1 MTTSPSGND
10 SLQRTLRGLELRCP
24 PLPQTLIEAL
34 DLIDKPEKIE
44 VGPVTE
50 MVQRDPIVV
59 ARLLHTVNSAYYGLR
74 HTISSAD
81 RAVVML
87 GPVAVAGIVLG
98 MHMLKLRSILE
109 SPAGPCFQRLI
120 RHSIAC
126 AFLTRHLLEG
136 KPGEHDRRRDAARMG
151 VSFTS
156 GLLHDFGKIILVYN
170 FQEEALDLYDSDA
183 VRHQV
188 LAEDELDIE
197 RLLFGCDHTEAGE
210 FAARKLNFPDVLV
223 NVIRHHHQPR
233 KRTGDEETDRLIRIT
248 AGANLAAKAMGYSLN
263 RYIDPSSIVVHAIW
277 PELIANDLT
286 HYKTPGDLVE
296 DLFQQKEHLDQYVR
310 QLTEGPAGL
319 SSEHDTQADTR
330 NEPSGRRDD
339 EDGEARIW
347 RLNS

>member
-1 MTTSPSGND
+1 MSQSRAGD
-10 SLQRTLRGLELRCP
+10 ESLHRTLRGLELRCP

-34 DLIDKPEKIE
+34 DLIDKPEKME

-109 SPAGPCFQRLI
+109 SPAGECFQRLI
-120 RHSIAC
+120 RHSIAS

-136 KPGEHDRRRDAARMG
+136 TPRETDRRRAAARMG

-170 FQEEALDLYDSDA
+170 FQQEALDLYDSETIKDQI
-183 VRHQV
+183 RLQ
-188 LAEDELDIE
+188 DELEIE

-210 FAARKLNFPDVLV
+210 FAARKLNFPEVLV
-223 NVIRHHHQPR
+223 RVIRHHHQPHV
-233 KRTGDEETDRLIRIT
+233 RTGDDEADRLIRVT
-248 AGANLAAKAMGYSLN
+248 AGANLAATAMGYALTSPA
-263 RYIDPSSIVVHAIW
+263 DPASIASDAIW
-277 PELIANDLT
+277 SRLIANDMPRF
-286 HYKTPGDLVE
+286 KTPSDLVDE
-296 DLFQQKEHLDQYVR
+296 LLRQQEHLDEYVR
-310 QLTEGPAGL
+310 HLTDGP
-319 SSEHDTQADTR
+319 TKQV
-330 NEPSGRRDD
+330 DD
-339 EDGEARIW
+339 KEVDAKNRIW
-347 RLNS
+347 RLNP

>member
-1 MTTSPSGND
+1 MHQSRAGD
-10 SLQRTLRGLELRCP
+10 ESLRKTLVGLELRCP

-34 DLIDKPEKIE
+34 DLIDKPEKME

-109 SPAGPCFQRLI
+109 SPASACFQRLI
-120 RHSIAC
+120 RHSIAS

-136 KPGEHDRRRDAARMG
+136 TPRDTDRRRSAARMG

-170 FQEEALDLYDSDA
+170 FQQEALDLYDGETIKN
-183 VRHQV
+183 QV
-188 LAEDELDIE
+188 HAHNELEIE

-210 FAARKLNFPDVLV
+210 FAARKLNFPEVLV
-223 NVIRHHHQPR
+223 SVIRHHHQP
-233 KRTGDEETDRLIRIT
+233 KVITGDDEADRLIRVT
-248 AGANLAAKAMGYSLN
+248 AGANIAAKAMDYGLVN
-263 RYIDPSSIVVHAIW
+263 ETDPGSILAEPIW
-277 PELIANDLT
+277 ARLIASDLP
-286 HYKTPGDLVE
+286 HFKSPADLVE
-296 DLFQQKEHLDQYVR
+296 DLFRQREHLDQYVH
-310 QLTEGPAGL
+310 QLTEGPTNTV
-319 SSEHDTQADTR
+319 DDR
-330 NEPSGRRDD
+330 D
-339 EDGEARIW
+339 EDLKNRMW
-347 RLNS
+347 RLNP

>member
-1 MTTSPSGND
+1 MHQSSARQET
-10 SLQRTLRGLELRCP
+10 LRRTLSGLELRCP

-34 DLIDKPEKIE
+34 DLIDKPEKME

-109 SPAGPCFQRLI
+109 SPASACFQRLV
-120 RHSIAC
+120 RHSIAS
-126 AFLTRHLLEG
+126 AFMTRHMLEG
-136 KPGEHDRRRDAARMG
+136 TPRENHRRRSAARIG

-170 FQEEALDLYDSDA
+170 FQAEALDLYDSDNLQQ
-183 VRHQV
+183 QV
-188 LAEDELDIE
+188 SAQDDREYE

-223 NVIRHHHQPR
+223 NVIRHHHEPDVQ
-233 KRTGDEETDRLIRIT
+233 TGDDEADRLIRVT
-248 AGANLAAKAMGYSLN
+248 AGANLAVKAMGLGLN
-263 RYIDPSSIVVHAIW
+263 HVEDPSSIVDDPIW
-277 PELIANDLT
+277 SLLIQNDLPHFRRPGELI
-286 HYKTPGDLVE
+286 E
-296 DLFQQKEHLDQYVR
+296 DLFRQKAHLDEYVR
-310 QLTEGPAGL
+310 HLTESATRPV
-319 SSEHDTQADTR
+319 DT
-330 NEPSGRRDD
+330 D
-339 EDGEARIW
+339 EVQHAQFW
-347 RLNS
+347 RLNP